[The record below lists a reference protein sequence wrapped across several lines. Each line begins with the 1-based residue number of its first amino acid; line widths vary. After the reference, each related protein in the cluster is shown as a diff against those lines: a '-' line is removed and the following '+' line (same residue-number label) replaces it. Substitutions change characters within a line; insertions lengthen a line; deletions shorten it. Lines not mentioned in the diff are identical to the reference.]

1 MNADLNKIG
10 VNLRKSAALCFFV
23 IISRLM
29 IRIEDIVEKVAAN
42 HAQADLDLLRRAYLF
57 SAKEHKGQ
65 KRASG
70 ESYLVHPLE
79 VANILA
85 DMKLDEVS
93 VATGLLHDV
102 VEDTLVDL
110 ETIRRYFG
118 EEITHL
124 VDGLTKIAQIS
135 NISREEQ
142 QAENVRKM
150 LLAMVDDVRVVL
162 VKLADRLHNMRT
174 LQYLSTEKRKRIA
187 EETMEIY
194 APIAHRL
201 GMGQLRG
208 ELEDL
213 AFRHL
218 HTEDYRSLAEQ
229 LEKRRAEHE
238 AFLHATTARIE
249 EKLREADVPFVRV
262 EGRVKRLY
270 SIYKKLRRQRIDLD
284 QVYDLVAARIVT
296 PDNDV
301 RHCYAAL
308 GVIHNTWKPVP
319 GHFKDSIG
327 PPRDNLYQSLHTSV
341 IGSKGQPFEVQIR
354 TEEMHRIAEEGVAAH
369 WKYKEGKRGAQEDD
383 EAFQWL
389 RSLIE
394 WTQEVKDSRDFLET
408 LKLDLYPKDVY
419 AFTPM
424 GKIIQ
429 LPRGA
434 TPVDFAYAIHT
445 EVGNTCMGARIN
457 GRMVPLRTAIQN
469 GDVVEIIRSQG
480 AHPSRDWLN
489 FIKTSRARNRVRH
502 FIAEQQRAES
512 IEIGRK
518 LFEKEAARFQLST
531 KKLLSDGEGALKRI
545 AGEYGYGRVDDLLAA
560 IGYGKLVPRN
570 VIAKLLGPEKFEELD
585 TQKES
590 RLRSGMRAVRRL
602 IRLGDDAIVVR
613 GVDDLMVTR
622 ARCCNPLRGEEIVG
636 YVTRGKGVAVH
647 STQCK
652 NVKQLMVN
660 PERIV
665 EVEWAG
671 KSDKEAYAVKL
682 LAITENRTGM
692 IAGITGAISDMKTG
706 IRDARASVAEDE
718 KGRIEVTV
726 EVFDVKHLERVI
738 GSIKSVPGVLDVERL
753 QGAA

>member
-1 MNADLNKIG
+1 
-10 VNLRKSAALCFFV
+10 
-23 IISRLM
+23 M
-29 IRIEDIVEKVAAN
+29 IRIEEIVETVAVNHPQAN
-42 HAQADLDLLRRAYLF
+42 LDLLRRAYLF
-57 SAKEHKGQ
+57 SAREHKGQ

-85 DMKLDEVS
+85 HMKLDEVS

-110 ETIRRYFG
+110 ETIRKYFG
-118 EEITHL
+118 EEIAHL

-150 LLAMVDDVRVVL
+150 LLAMVDDVRIVL

-174 LQYLSTEKRKRIA
+174 LQYLNPEKRKRIA
-187 EETMEIY
+187 EETMETF

-201 GMGQLRG
+201 GMGKLRG

-218 HTEDYRSLAEQ
+218 HPEDYRELAEQ
-229 LEKRRAEHE
+229 LEKRRAETE
-238 AFLHATTARIE
+238 AFLNSVTERIE
-249 EKLREADVPFVRV
+249 AKMTEAEVPFVRV

-270 SIYKKLRRQRIDLD
+270 SIWKKLKSQKIDLD
-284 QVYDLVAARIVT
+284 QVYDLVAARVIT
-296 PDNDV
+296 PNEI

-319 GHFKDSIG
+319 GRIKDWIAT
-327 PPRDNLYQSLHTSV
+327 PRDNLYQSLHTSV
-341 IGSKGQPFEVQIR
+341 IGANGQSFEVQIR
-354 TEEMHRIAEEGVAAH
+354 TEDMHRIAEEGVAAH
-369 WKYKEGKRGAQEDD
+369 WKYKEGKPGARDD
-383 EAFQWL
+383 DNAFQAL
-389 RSLIE
+389 RSLVE
-394 WTQEVKDSRDFLET
+394 WTQEVKDSRDFLNSF
-408 LKLDLYPKDVY
+408 KLDLYPKDVY

-424 GKIIQ
+424 GKVIQ
-429 LPRGA
+429 LRRGA
-434 TPVDFAYAIHT
+434 TPVDFAYMIHS
-445 EVGNTCMGARIN
+445 EVGNTCTGARIN
-457 GRMVPLRTAIQN
+457 NRIVPLRSQIQN
-469 GDVVEIIRSQG
+469 GDVVEILTTSNS
-480 AHPSRDWLN
+480 HPSRDWLN
-489 FIKTSRARNRVRH
+489 FIVTSRAKNRVRH
-502 FIAEQQRAES
+502 WVAEQQRTES

-518 LFEKEAARFQLST
+518 LFEKEAVRFQLSA
-531 KKLLSDGEGALKRI
+531 KKLLGDGDGSFKRV

-570 VIAKLLGPEKFEELD
+570 VIAKYLGPEKFAELD

-590 RLRSGMRAVRRL
+590 KLRSGVRAAKRL

-613 GVDDLMVTR
+613 GVDDLMVAR
-622 ARCCNPLRGEEIVG
+622 ARCCNPLRGEEIIG
-636 YVTRGKGVAVH
+636 YITRGKGVAVH
-647 STQCK
+647 STRCK
-652 NVKQLMVN
+652 NVKQLMIN

-671 KSDKEAYAVKL
+671 RSDKEAYAVKL

-706 IRDARASVAEDE
+706 IRDARASVESDE
-718 KGRIEVTV
+718 RGRIEVTV
-726 EVFDVKHLERVI
+726 EVFDVKHLDKVI
-738 GSIKSVPGVLDVERL
+738 NSIKSVPGVLDVERL

>member
-1 MNADLNKIG
+1 M
-10 VNLRKSAALCFFV
+10 V
-23 IISRLM
+23 
-29 IRIEDIVEKVAAN
+29 RIEDICEKVRQN
-42 HAQADLDLLRRAYLF
+42 HPQADLNLLRRAYLF
-57 SAKEHKGQ
+57 SAREHKGQ

-85 DMKLDEVS
+85 DMRLDAVS
-93 VATGLLHDV
+93 VSTGLLHDV

-174 LQYLSTEKRKRIA
+174 LEFLSLDKRRRIA
-187 EETMEIY
+187 QETMDIY

-201 GMGQLRG
+201 GMGKLRG

-213 AFRHL
+213 AFKNL
-218 HTEDYRSLAEQ
+218 HPEDYRELTAQ
-229 LEKRRAEHE
+229 LEKRRAANE
-238 AFLHATTARIE
+238 AFLNDITATIE
-249 EKLREADVPFVRV
+249 DKMREADVPFVRI

-270 SIYKKLRRQRIDLD
+270 SIWKKLGAQEIDLD
-284 QVYDLVAARIVT
+284 QVYDLVAARVIT
-296 PDNDV
+296 PNEV

-308 GVIHNTWKPVP
+308 GVIHNAWKPVP
-319 GHFKDSIG
+319 GRFKDWIAT
-327 PPRDNLYQSLHTSV
+327 PRDNLYQSLHTSV
-341 IGSKGQPFEVQIR
+341 IGTKGQPFEIQIR

-369 WKYKEGKRGAQEDD
+369 WKYKEGRRGAHDDD

-389 RSLIE
+389 RSLVE
-394 WTQEVKDSRDFLET
+394 WSQEVKDSRDFIDA

-424 GKIIQ
+424 GKVIQ

-434 TPVDFAYAIHT
+434 TPVDFAYMIHS
-445 EVGNTCMGARIN
+445 EVGNTCTGARIN
-457 GRMVPLRTAIQN
+457 SRMAPLRTQIQN
-469 GDVVEIIRSQG
+469 GDVVEILTTSNS
-480 AHPSRDWLN
+480 HPSRDWLN
-489 FIKTSRARNRVRH
+489 FIVTSRAKNRVRH
-502 FIAEQQRAES
+502 WVAEQQRAES

-518 LFEKEAARFQLST
+518 LFEKEAVRFQLSA
-531 KKLLSDGEGALKRI
+531 KKLLGDGDGAFKRV

-570 VIAKLLGPEKFEELD
+570 VIAKYLGPEKFAELD

-590 RLRSGMRAVRRL
+590 KLRSGMRAVKRL
-602 IRLGDDAIVVR
+602 IHLGDDSIVVR

-622 ARCCNPLRGEEIVG
+622 ARCCNPLRGEEIIG
-636 YVTRGKGVAVH
+636 YITRGKGVAVH
-647 STQCK
+647 STRCK
-652 NVKQLMVN
+652 NVKQLMV
-660 PERIV
+660 
-665 EVEWAG
+665 
-671 KSDKEAYAVKL
+671 
-682 LAITENRTGM
+682 T
-692 IAGITGAISDMKTG
+692 
-706 IRDARASVAEDE
+706 
-718 KGRIEVTV
+718 
-726 EVFDVKHLERVI
+726 
-738 GSIKSVPGVLDVERL
+738 
-753 QGAA
+753 